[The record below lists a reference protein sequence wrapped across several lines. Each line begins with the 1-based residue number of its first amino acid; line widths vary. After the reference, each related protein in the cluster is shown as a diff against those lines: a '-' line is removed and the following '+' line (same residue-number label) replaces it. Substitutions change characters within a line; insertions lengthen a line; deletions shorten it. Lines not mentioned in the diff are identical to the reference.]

1 MLTPWVP
8 TFPVRQ
14 DPPLLEV
21 FAVGAA
27 VLVGVTLVHGSV
39 LARIVRDYHR
49 GAKRLLEHASHPFW
63 ASLRF
68 GRSVLL
74 MLVLHIVDMSIWA
87 TMLTRLDLIPDART
101 SLYFTANSYTT
112 LGYGGMP
119 LGFGWRELG
128 PMMAISGLFTFAW
141 TTGVMFNVVG
151 YQRQLIDQLAEE
163 FARKKQLHRELLAEL
178 STLRRKEAE
187 QEKLALAAERQ
198 SEAGNSL
205 FRRFQMRWEERKELY
220 ALRRTAM
227 KQAAEALERE
237 RQARAKIYQPPPPNL
252 PPAS

>member
-1 MLTPWVP
+1 MLAPWLPV
-8 TFPVRQ
+8 FPVRS

-39 LARIVRDYHR
+39 LGRIVRDYHH

-63 ASLRF
+63 ASMRF
-68 GRSVLL
+68 GRAVLL

-87 TMLTRLDLIPDART
+87 TVLVRLGLIPDVRD

-112 LGYGGMP
+112 LGYGGML
-119 LGFGWRELG
+119 LGIGWRELG

-151 YQRQLIDQLAEE
+151 YQRELTDQLADE

-178 STLRRKEAE
+178 STIRREEAE
-187 QEKLALAAERQ
+187 QEKLALVAERE
-198 SEAGNSL
+198 SEAGKPL
-205 FRRFQMRWEERKELY
+205 LHRWQMRWTERKELY
-220 ALRRTAM
+220 AMRRTAM
-227 KQAAEALERE
+227 KQVEEALARE
-237 RQARAKIYQPPPPNL
+237 RRARTQIYQPAPHRPPE
-252 PPAS
+252 A

>member
-1 MLTPWVP
+1 MLAPWIP
-8 TFPVRQ
+8 TFPVRP

-21 FAVGAA
+21 FAIGAA

-39 LARIVRDYHR
+39 LGRIVRDYHH
-49 GAKRLLEHASHPFW
+49 GAKRLLEHANHPFW

-68 GRSVLL
+68 GRAVLL

-87 TMLTRLDLIPDART
+87 TVLTRLNLIPDART

-151 YQRQLIDQLAEE
+151 YQRELTDQLAEE
-163 FARKKQLHRELLAEL
+163 FARKKQLHRELVAEL
-178 STLRRKEAE
+178 TALRRQEAE
-187 QEKLALAAERQ
+187 KEKLALAAERR
-198 SEAGNSL
+198 SEAGKSL
-205 FRRFQMRWEERKELY
+205 FGRCQMRWAERKELY
-220 ALRRTAM
+220 AIRRTAM
-227 KQAAEALERE
+227 KLAEEALGKE
-237 RQARAKIYQPPPPNL
+237 RQARTKIYQPPPHL
-252 PPAS
+252 PPPS

>member
-1 MLTPWVP
+1 MIAPWIP
-8 TFPVRQ
+8 TFPVRS

-21 FAVGAA
+21 FAIGAA
-27 VLVGVTLVHGSV
+27 VLVAVTLVHGSV
-39 LARIVRDYHR
+39 LGRIVRDYHR
-49 GAKRLLEHASHPFW
+49 GATRLLKHASHPFW

-87 TMLTRLDLIPDART
+87 TVLTRLDLIPDART

-151 YQRQLIDQLAEE
+151 YQRQLSEQLHEE

-178 STLRRKEAE
+178 SALRRKEAE

-205 FRRFQMRWEERKELY
+205 FRRCQMRWEQRKELY

-237 RQARAKIYQPPPPNL
+237 REAKAKIYQPPPQR
-252 PPAS
+252 PPVS

>member
-1 MLTPWVP
+1 MLVPWLP
-8 TFPVRQ
+8 TFFVRQ

-39 LARIVRDYHR
+39 LGRIVRDYHH
-49 GAKRLLEHASHPFW
+49 GAKRLLEHANHPFW
-63 ASLRF
+63 ASLQF
-68 GRSVLL
+68 GRAVLL

-87 TMLTRLDLIPDART
+87 TILNRLGLIPNVRD

-151 YQRQLIDQLAEE
+151 YQRNLADQLAEE

-178 STLRRKEAE
+178 SALRRQEAE
-187 QEKLALAAERQ
+187 QEKLALDAERLT
-198 SEAGNSL
+198 EAGKSL
-205 FRRFQMRWEERKELY
+205 IQRCQMRWEERKELY
-220 ALRRTAM
+220 AIRRTAM
-227 KQAAEALERE
+227 KQAAEALEKERE
-237 RQARAKIYQPPPPNL
+237 ARAQIYQPPPHT
-252 PPAS
+252 PPAP